1 MGYDEAI
8 SDQLEANWKI
18 NQKASGSQGWG
29 WGVFYNRTGIVL
41 EDTRAEHQTEPPTV
55 WFIAPTHQNRLLKI
69 VYVLNDGVVYL
80 KTAFEPNPQEKLL
93 YLRMALGDHL

>member
-1 MGYDEAI
+1 MMKQLVI
-8 SDQLEANWKI
+8 SPRLAEKLI
-18 NQKASGSQGWG
+18 KKHR
-29 WGVFYNRTGIVL
+29 VRRVEVEECFYNRTGIVL

-69 VYVLNDGVVYL
+69 VYVLNDGVVNL
-80 KTAFEPNPQEKLL
+80 KTAFEPNPREKLL